1 IATREGPLGARAVGA
16 RARPRPCKRERRRR
30 RWRGGTRLGL
40 AADGRLGT
48 VRARHG
54 CVRLGRGRAERRP
67 RSCGSEEV
75 MCLCVCRLACCP
87 SRPRGVRRRRAAP
100 CEACDA
106 GPARGVCG
114 RCAAAS
120 ACFLRQLLRD
130 HCRHLLGAGMPLG
143 RRALEEAQRFL
154 FVLRHAATGY
164 IKHAEALGCFPPAL
178 RRGEAVP
185 PRGFFE
191 RLRHAITVR
200 EQLAEA
206 VLRNRKSLL
215 GCAPVPHRGGL
226 VVDLDARA
234 VLVEYP
240 QCVLGSCVS
249 LRHGEFVQL

>member
-1 IATREGPLGARAVGA
+1 MAAGRSSGRAVEDALERSRRSA
-16 RARPRPCKRERRRR
+16 RVRREPRAEPFDLRRR
-30 RWRGGTRLGL
+30 
-40 AADGRLGT
+40 
-48 VRARHG
+48 
-54 CVRLGRGRAERRP
+54 
-67 RSCGSEEV
+67 
-75 MCLCVCRLACCP
+75 
-87 SRPRGVRRRRAAP
+87 
-100 CEACDA
+100 
-106 GPARGVCG
+106 
-114 RCAAAS
+114 
-120 ACFLRQLLRD
+120 
-130 HCRHLLGAGMPLG
+130 AGMPLG